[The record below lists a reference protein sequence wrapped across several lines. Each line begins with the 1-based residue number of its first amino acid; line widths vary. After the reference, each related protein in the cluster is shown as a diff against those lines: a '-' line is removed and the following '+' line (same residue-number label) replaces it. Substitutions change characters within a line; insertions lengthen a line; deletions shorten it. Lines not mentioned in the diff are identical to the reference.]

1 MFNKPI
7 RVVYYNWLLLGCGLG
22 LALHPAPSHAV
33 PTPNIILAMADDMGW
48 GDPGYNGNPVIRTPN
63 LDLLS
68 TAGLRFDRFYAPTVC
83 SPTRGSCM
91 TGRHPYRYGI
101 FSANVGHLP
110 HDERTIAEA
119 LKTRAYVT
127 GHFGKWHLGTLT
139 RTEPDSNRGGPRG
152 AAHYS
157 PPWDHGFDRTFSTES
172 RVPTWDPML
181 QPEGK
186 VRQFWDAL
194 SDPTQGAAFGTA
206 YWSGG
211 RRVPVEE
218 LRGDDSKLIMDRAL
232 QFIGDAAKAKKP
244 FLAVIWFHAPHLPVV
259 AGPKYAKLYQRASAY
274 ERNYYGCVTALDDQ
288 MGRLRKTLRELGVA
302 ENTMLWFCS
311 DNGPEGKAGQA
322 PGSAG
327 PLKGRKR
334 DLWEGGIRVPG
345 LLEWPA
351 VIKQPRVVSV
361 PCVTSDYFPTILD
374 YAGVLHTNPLPI
386 DGISLRPLIE
396 GQMAERPK
404 PIGLEFGNMAAWLDN
419 RYKLVALFKGGG
431 AETDEDGTPA
441 EATEKKAS
449 TKAKGKVE
457 ASTKELRK
465 LLLFDIVADPKEEKD
480 LAAEKPAL
488 VESMHAALE
497 AWRESCRQSLA
508 GKDYL

>member
-1 MFNKPI
+1 MPHKLKGLI
-7 RVVYYNWLLLGCGLG
+7 CLGWITLVLAPG
-22 LALHPAPSHAV
+22 LALASGAS
-33 PTPNIILAMADDMGW
+33 TPNIILAMADDMGW

-63 LDLLS
+63 LDALS
-68 TAGLRFDRFYAPTVC
+68 KTGLRFDRFYAPTVC

-119 LKTRAYVT
+119 LKTRGYVT

-139 RTEPDSNRGGPRG
+139 TTELDSNRGGPRG

-157 PPWDHGFDRTFSTES
+157 PPWDHGFDWTFSTEA

-181 QPEGK
+181 RPEGK
-186 VRQFWDAL
+186 LPQFWDAL
-194 SDPTQGAAFGTA
+194 SDPAQGQAFGTA

-211 RRVPVEE
+211 HRVSAEE

-232 QFIGDAAKAKKP
+232 QFIGDAVRAKKP

-259 AGPKYAKLYQRASAY
+259 AGPEYTKLYPRASAY
-274 ERNYYGCVTALDDQ
+274 ERNYYGCVTALDEQ
-288 MGRLRKTLRELGVA
+288 MGRLRKSLRDLGQA

-327 PLKGRKR
+327 PFKGRKR

-351 VIKQPRVVSV
+351 VIKQPRVVSI
-361 PCVTSDYFPTILD
+361 PCVTSDYFPTLLD
-374 YAGVLHTNPLPI
+374 YVGVSHIKPLPI
-386 DGISLRPLIE
+386 DGISLRRLIA

-404 PIGLEFGNMAAWLDN
+404 PIGFEFGNMAAWLDN

-441 EATEKKAS
+441 EAGEKKPPA
-449 TKAKGKVE
+449 KAKKKGE
-457 ASTKELRK
+457 PSRK
-465 LLLFDIVADPKEEKD
+465 KLIQLLLFDIVADPKEERD

-488 VESMHAALE
+488 VQSLHTALE
-497 AWRESCRQSLA
+497 SWRESCRQSLT
-508 GKDYL
+508 GKDYR